1 MEPMKRRLL
10 SGILAGLT
18 LLSCG
23 PVPALAVSGGDLC
36 PNHPVHT
43 EECGY
48 VANEHP
54 CTFLCEECVVQ
65 AENEVE
71 PETEPVTEPET
82 EPVTEPVAEPETEP
96 ETEPVTEPSEEPEDP
111 ALADV
116 AALLAALPT
125 REALEQMSQ
134 EEQVAAYEQIQLAY
148 DAFDCLT
155 QEQQQQFPAAEEQFE
170 KLFTFFN
177 ERTEAAVSSNQC
189 GDNLTWTL
197 DEYSNTLRFTG
208 SGAMW
213 DYNDGHLGDAPWRE
227 YKYSRNI
234 MYIEIPEGV
243 THIGTCAFWK
253 CDKLID
259 VSLPSSLESIGNWA
273 FEECTN
279 LKTAN
284 IPENVKHIG
293 ESAFERCSSLNTQVV
308 LNQLETL
315 GASAFV
321 GCSKITKLSIDGPI
335 TEIPDWAFNSC
346 SALSEITLP
355 DSIQS
360 IGDAAFCVCSFTAFQ
375 IPADLKSIGDAAFSS
390 CQNLTEFTF
399 PQGIT
404 SIEWNCL
411 KECTSLTKVTIPRT
425 VNNVGTRAFSG
436 CTALKEVI
444 FQGSQAEWDRITF
457 GSENDALFNA
467 ELSCTID
474 QQNAGTYG
482 ERIRWEVTPDG
493 TLLLSGLGAMEENSE
508 ASFPWDDFQ
517 DSIQTVRVK
526 PGITSIAAEAF
537 SKLQSAEVYL
547 PISVTH
553 IGKNAI
559 PTTLLPHYSGKME
572 QWLAVTFD
580 REPGQLRNVG
590 ALCTDGTI
598 LDFGV
603 CGEGENAQ
611 NVQYALAEKGS
622 LRIYGQGKIAFT
634 GSAPWAGNM
643 ERITSVC
650 IEPGI
655 TGIDANSFRNAA
667 NLCTAELPSGITTI
681 GAGAFSG
688 CTALKTL
695 RFSGTEAEWRTIT
708 IGSDNAPLT
717 TATIICQ
724 DSHKCKLVR
733 VEAKEA
739 TCQNAG
745 VLEHWKCKECG
756 KLYQDGSATSE
767 ISLQDTIIPPTDH
780 QPDASNR
787 CTVCGEIGGSWGTD
801 IRWSFKGDTLRFYG
815 CGGTG
820 SLGKDDYNPPWSSY
834 LKQIKKVVIEDG
846 IQTIYRGTFS
856 RISDAQIQVP
866 TSVTRIYDNPGGSN
880 QFTYPGTMEQWRNI
894 TFNYAKDS
902 CWGIGAQCSD
912 GTIVSMGYCGPYGGT
927 NIATYYVTEDMCLHI
942 EGAGSVQ
949 WMQYHEKFPHWDSYR
964 GKITSVV
971 IGDQITTIP
980 DNAFNSHTKLNSI
993 AIPEGVRTVGGFQGT
1008 PALKEI
1014 KLPSTLVRVPSF
1026 TNSGLQAIIIPE
1038 GIKWIEEKTFYG
1050 CSDLTSVQ
1058 LPSTVETIY
1067 TRAFSYCGRLTQINF
1082 PQSLKTI
1089 DNSAFAYSGIR
1100 TANLPEG
1107 VQSIGQSAF
1116 ANCGN
1121 LANVTIPSGVTT
1133 IQYSTFEN
1141 SALKTVHIPKTVT
1154 HIYSSAFYGTRLTD
1168 VYFGGSKAEWNKIII
1183 DSGNEPLKNA
1193 TIHFE
1198 GHTCNLT
1205 YHAKVEPTCVQ
1216 AGTKEYWYCSEC
1228 KTYYSDENG
1237 ENVVSESQ
1245 LAIPASGHTEVTD
1258 AAVAATCT
1266 TDGKT
1271 AGKHCSVCNTV
1282 LVKQETI
1289 KANGHTE
1296 VIDKA
1301 VAPTCTETGLTEGK
1315 HCSVCNEILVKQETV
1330 KANGHIEV
1338 IDKAIAPTC
1347 TETGLTEGKHC
1358 SVCNTVLVKQE
1369 TIKANGHTEVVDK
1382 AVAPTCTETGL
1393 TEGKHCSVCNEVLV
1407 KQDTVKAT
1415 GHSLELHPAKAP
1427 TATES
1432 GNKAYYACKTCKAIF
1447 LDEQGKNPA
1456 TLEQVTLEAVPNRL
1470 SLKDTALADRKE
1482 IWIGGIPYPVETD
1495 SSDDPYV
1502 TLPEAKEELIFTYD
1516 YNASSGDRHSQ
1527 YPVGMQAYRLHTTA
1541 QGYQVEALPELDN
1554 LLVYAGSS
1562 IRIVGKRGIRMIT
1575 GVNQQKRAQLTGS
1588 GLAGYTL
1595 LEYGTLLALDEEL
1608 NGAPLVLGGANVRSN
1623 YAYRKGTADPVFRY
1637 TGDSIQYTNVLVGF
1651 QDEHLNKD
1659 IAMRPYMKLQD
1670 AQGKTVVVYGGT
1682 VYRSIGFVA
1691 YQNRNAFK
1699 PGTASYSYVWGII
1712 HKAYGKQFDAEFKG

>member
-1 MEPMKRRLL
+1 M
-10 SGILAGLT
+10 
-18 LLSCG
+18 
-23 PVPALAVSGGDLC
+23 
-36 PNHPVHT
+36 
-43 EECGY
+43 
-48 VANEHP
+48 
-54 CTFLCEECVVQ
+54 
-65 AENEVE
+65 
-71 PETEPVTEPET
+71 
-82 EPVTEPVAEPETEP
+82 
-96 ETEPVTEPSEEPEDP
+96 
-111 ALADV
+111 
-116 AALLAALPT
+116 
-125 REALEQMSQ
+125 
-134 EEQVAAYEQIQLAY
+134 
-148 DAFDCLT
+148 
-155 QEQQQQFPAAEEQFE
+155 
-170 KLFTFFN
+170 
-177 ERTEAAVSSNQC
+177 
-189 GDNLTWTL
+189 
-197 DEYSNTLRFTG
+197 
-208 SGAMW
+208 
-213 DYNDGHLGDAPWRE
+213 
-227 YKYSRNI
+227 
-234 MYIEIPEGV
+234 
-243 THIGTCAFWK
+243 
-253 CDKLID
+253 
-259 VSLPSSLESIGNWA
+259 
-273 FEECTN
+273 
-279 LKTAN
+279 
-284 IPENVKHIG
+284 
-293 ESAFERCSSLNTQVV
+293 
-308 LNQLETL
+308 
-315 GASAFV
+315 
-321 GCSKITKLSIDGPI
+321 
-335 TEIPDWAFNSC
+335 
-346 SALSEITLP
+346 
-355 DSIQS
+355 
-360 IGDAAFCVCSFTAFQ
+360 
-375 IPADLKSIGDAAFSS
+375 
-390 CQNLTEFTF
+390 
-399 PQGIT
+399 
-404 SIEWNCL
+404 
-411 KECTSLTKVTIPRT
+411 
-425 VNNVGTRAFSG
+425 GTRAFSG

-572 QWLAVTFD
+572 QWLAVTLD

-688 CTALKTL
+688 CTTLKTL

-745 VLEHWKCKECG
+745 VLEHWKCEECG

-927 NIATYYVTEDMCLHI
+927 NIATYYITEDMCLHI

-1296 VIDKA
+1296 VLDKAVAPTCTETGLTEGKHCSVCNTVLVKQETIKANGHTEVIDKA

-1347 TETGLTEGKHC
+1347 TATGLTEGKHC

>member
-1 MEPMKRRLL
+1 M
-10 SGILAGLT
+10 
-18 LLSCG
+18 
-23 PVPALAVSGGDLC
+23 
-36 PNHPVHT
+36 
-43 EECGY
+43 
-48 VANEHP
+48 
-54 CTFLCEECVVQ
+54 
-65 AENEVE
+65 
-71 PETEPVTEPET
+71 
-82 EPVTEPVAEPETEP
+82 
-96 ETEPVTEPSEEPEDP
+96 
-111 ALADV
+111 
-116 AALLAALPT
+116 
-125 REALEQMSQ
+125 
-134 EEQVAAYEQIQLAY
+134 
-148 DAFDCLT
+148 
-155 QEQQQQFPAAEEQFE
+155 
-170 KLFTFFN
+170 
-177 ERTEAAVSSNQC
+177 
-189 GDNLTWTL
+189 
-197 DEYSNTLRFTG
+197 
-208 SGAMW
+208 
-213 DYNDGHLGDAPWRE
+213 
-227 YKYSRNI
+227 
-234 MYIEIPEGV
+234 
-243 THIGTCAFWK
+243 
-253 CDKLID
+253 
-259 VSLPSSLESIGNWA
+259 
-273 FEECTN
+273 
-279 LKTAN
+279 
-284 IPENVKHIG
+284 
-293 ESAFERCSSLNTQVV
+293 
-308 LNQLETL
+308 
-315 GASAFV
+315 
-321 GCSKITKLSIDGPI
+321 
-335 TEIPDWAFNSC
+335 
-346 SALSEITLP
+346 
-355 DSIQS
+355 
-360 IGDAAFCVCSFTAFQ
+360 
-375 IPADLKSIGDAAFSS
+375 
-390 CQNLTEFTF
+390 
-399 PQGIT
+399 
-404 SIEWNCL
+404 
-411 KECTSLTKVTIPRT
+411 
-425 VNNVGTRAFSG
+425 
-436 CTALKEVI
+436 
-444 FQGSQAEWDRITF
+444 
-457 GSENDALFNA
+457 
-467 ELSCTID
+467 
-474 QQNAGTYG
+474 
-482 ERIRWEVTPDG
+482 
-493 TLLLSGLGAMEENSE
+493 
-508 ASFPWDDFQ
+508 
-517 DSIQTVRVK
+517 
-526 PGITSIAAEAF
+526 
-537 SKLQSAEVYL
+537 
-547 PISVTH
+547 
-553 IGKNAI
+553 
-559 PTTLLPHYSGKME
+559 
-572 QWLAVTFD
+572 
-580 REPGQLRNVG
+580 
-590 ALCTDGTI
+590 
-598 LDFGV
+598 
-603 CGEGENAQ
+603 
-611 NVQYALAEKGS
+611 
-622 LRIYGQGKIAFT
+622 
-634 GSAPWAGNM
+634 
-643 ERITSVC
+643 
-650 IEPGI
+650 
-655 TGIDANSFRNAA
+655 
-667 NLCTAELPSGITTI
+667 
-681 GAGAFSG
+681 
-688 CTALKTL
+688 
-695 RFSGTEAEWRTIT
+695 
-708 IGSDNAPLT
+708 
-717 TATIICQ
+717 
-724 DSHKCKLVR
+724 
-733 VEAKEA
+733 
-739 TCQNAG
+739 
-745 VLEHWKCKECG
+745 
-756 KLYQDGSATSE
+756 
-767 ISLQDTIIPPTDH
+767 
-780 QPDASNR
+780 
-787 CTVCGEIGGSWGTD
+787 
-801 IRWSFKGDTLRFYG
+801 
-815 CGGTG
+815 
-820 SLGKDDYNPPWSSY
+820 
-834 LKQIKKVVIEDG
+834 
-846 IQTIYRGTFS
+846 
-856 RISDAQIQVP
+856 
-866 TSVTRIYDNPGGSN
+866 
-880 QFTYPGTMEQWRNI
+880 
-894 TFNYAKDS
+894 
-902 CWGIGAQCSD
+902 
-912 GTIVSMGYCGPYGGT
+912 
-927 NIATYYVTEDMCLHI
+927 
-942 EGAGSVQ
+942 
-949 WMQYHEKFPHWDSYR
+949 
-964 GKITSVV
+964 

-1296 VIDKA
+1296 V
-1301 VAPTCTETGLTEGK
+1301 L
-1315 HCSVCNEILVKQETV
+1315 
-1330 KANGHIEV
+1330 
-1338 IDKAIAPTC
+1338 
-1347 TETGLTEGKHC
+1347 
-1358 SVCNTVLVKQE
+1358 
-1369 TIKANGHTEVVDK
+1369 DK

>member
-1 MEPMKRRLL
+1 M
-10 SGILAGLT
+10 
-18 LLSCG
+18 
-23 PVPALAVSGGDLC
+23 
-36 PNHPVHT
+36 
-43 EECGY
+43 
-48 VANEHP
+48 
-54 CTFLCEECVVQ
+54 
-65 AENEVE
+65 
-71 PETEPVTEPET
+71 
-82 EPVTEPVAEPETEP
+82 
-96 ETEPVTEPSEEPEDP
+96 
-111 ALADV
+111 
-116 AALLAALPT
+116 
-125 REALEQMSQ
+125 
-134 EEQVAAYEQIQLAY
+134 
-148 DAFDCLT
+148 
-155 QEQQQQFPAAEEQFE
+155 
-170 KLFTFFN
+170 
-177 ERTEAAVSSNQC
+177 
-189 GDNLTWTL
+189 
-197 DEYSNTLRFTG
+197 
-208 SGAMW
+208 
-213 DYNDGHLGDAPWRE
+213 
-227 YKYSRNI
+227 
-234 MYIEIPEGV
+234 
-243 THIGTCAFWK
+243 
-253 CDKLID
+253 
-259 VSLPSSLESIGNWA
+259 
-273 FEECTN
+273 
-279 LKTAN
+279 
-284 IPENVKHIG
+284 
-293 ESAFERCSSLNTQVV
+293 
-308 LNQLETL
+308 
-315 GASAFV
+315 
-321 GCSKITKLSIDGPI
+321 
-335 TEIPDWAFNSC
+335 
-346 SALSEITLP
+346 
-355 DSIQS
+355 
-360 IGDAAFCVCSFTAFQ
+360 
-375 IPADLKSIGDAAFSS
+375 
-390 CQNLTEFTF
+390 
-399 PQGIT
+399 
-404 SIEWNCL
+404 
-411 KECTSLTKVTIPRT
+411 
-425 VNNVGTRAFSG
+425 
-436 CTALKEVI
+436 
-444 FQGSQAEWDRITF
+444 
-457 GSENDALFNA
+457 
-467 ELSCTID
+467 
-474 QQNAGTYG
+474 
-482 ERIRWEVTPDG
+482 
-493 TLLLSGLGAMEENSE
+493 
-508 ASFPWDDFQ
+508 
-517 DSIQTVRVK
+517 
-526 PGITSIAAEAF
+526 
-537 SKLQSAEVYL
+537 YL

-688 CTALKTL
+688 CTTLKTL

-745 VLEHWKCKECG
+745 VLEHWKCEECG

-927 NIATYYVTEDMCLHI
+927 NIATYYITEDMCLHI

-1271 AGKHCSVCNTV
+1271 AGKHCSVCNEV
-1282 LVKQETI
+1282 LVKQEPV

-1296 VIDKA
+1296 VLDKA

-1315 HCSVCNEILVKQETV
+1315 HCSVCNTVLVKQETV
-1330 KANGHIEV
+1330 KANGHTEV
-1338 IDKAIAPTC
+1338 IDKAVAPTC

>member
-1 MEPMKRRLL
+1 M
-10 SGILAGLT
+10 
-18 LLSCG
+18 
-23 PVPALAVSGGDLC
+23 
-36 PNHPVHT
+36 
-43 EECGY
+43 
-48 VANEHP
+48 
-54 CTFLCEECVVQ
+54 
-65 AENEVE
+65 
-71 PETEPVTEPET
+71 
-82 EPVTEPVAEPETEP
+82 
-96 ETEPVTEPSEEPEDP
+96 
-111 ALADV
+111 
-116 AALLAALPT
+116 
-125 REALEQMSQ
+125 
-134 EEQVAAYEQIQLAY
+134 
-148 DAFDCLT
+148 
-155 QEQQQQFPAAEEQFE
+155 
-170 KLFTFFN
+170 
-177 ERTEAAVSSNQC
+177 
-189 GDNLTWTL
+189 
-197 DEYSNTLRFTG
+197 
-208 SGAMW
+208 
-213 DYNDGHLGDAPWRE
+213 
-227 YKYSRNI
+227 
-234 MYIEIPEGV
+234 
-243 THIGTCAFWK
+243 
-253 CDKLID
+253 
-259 VSLPSSLESIGNWA
+259 
-273 FEECTN
+273 
-279 LKTAN
+279 
-284 IPENVKHIG
+284 
-293 ESAFERCSSLNTQVV
+293 
-308 LNQLETL
+308 
-315 GASAFV
+315 
-321 GCSKITKLSIDGPI
+321 
-335 TEIPDWAFNSC
+335 
-346 SALSEITLP
+346 
-355 DSIQS
+355 
-360 IGDAAFCVCSFTAFQ
+360 
-375 IPADLKSIGDAAFSS
+375 
-390 CQNLTEFTF
+390 
-399 PQGIT
+399 
-404 SIEWNCL
+404 
-411 KECTSLTKVTIPRT
+411 
-425 VNNVGTRAFSG
+425 GTRAFSG

-688 CTALKTL
+688 CTTLKTL

-745 VLEHWKCKECG
+745 VLEHWKCEECG

-927 NIATYYVTEDMCLHI
+927 NIATYYITEDMCLHI

-1296 VIDKA
+1296 VLDKAVAPTCTETGLTEGKHCSVCNTVLVKQETIKANGHTEVIDKA

-1315 HCSVCNEILVKQETV
+1315 HCSVCNTVLVKQETV
-1330 KANGHIEV
+1330 KANGHTEV
-1338 IDKAIAPTC
+1338 IDKAVAPTC

>member
-1 MEPMKRRLL
+1 M
-10 SGILAGLT
+10 
-18 LLSCG
+18 
-23 PVPALAVSGGDLC
+23 
-36 PNHPVHT
+36 
-43 EECGY
+43 
-48 VANEHP
+48 
-54 CTFLCEECVVQ
+54 
-65 AENEVE
+65 
-71 PETEPVTEPET
+71 
-82 EPVTEPVAEPETEP
+82 
-96 ETEPVTEPSEEPEDP
+96 
-111 ALADV
+111 
-116 AALLAALPT
+116 
-125 REALEQMSQ
+125 
-134 EEQVAAYEQIQLAY
+134 
-148 DAFDCLT
+148 
-155 QEQQQQFPAAEEQFE
+155 
-170 KLFTFFN
+170 
-177 ERTEAAVSSNQC
+177 
-189 GDNLTWTL
+189 
-197 DEYSNTLRFTG
+197 
-208 SGAMW
+208 
-213 DYNDGHLGDAPWRE
+213 
-227 YKYSRNI
+227 
-234 MYIEIPEGV
+234 
-243 THIGTCAFWK
+243 
-253 CDKLID
+253 
-259 VSLPSSLESIGNWA
+259 
-273 FEECTN
+273 
-279 LKTAN
+279 
-284 IPENVKHIG
+284 
-293 ESAFERCSSLNTQVV
+293 
-308 LNQLETL
+308 
-315 GASAFV
+315 
-321 GCSKITKLSIDGPI
+321 
-335 TEIPDWAFNSC
+335 
-346 SALSEITLP
+346 
-355 DSIQS
+355 
-360 IGDAAFCVCSFTAFQ
+360 
-375 IPADLKSIGDAAFSS
+375 
-390 CQNLTEFTF
+390 
-399 PQGIT
+399 
-404 SIEWNCL
+404 
-411 KECTSLTKVTIPRT
+411 
-425 VNNVGTRAFSG
+425 GTRAFSG

-611 NVQYALAEKGS
+611 NVQYALVEKGS

-688 CTALKTL
+688 CTTLKTL

-745 VLEHWKCKECG
+745 VLEHWKCEECG

-927 NIATYYVTEDMCLHI
+927 NIATYYITEDMCLHI

-1271 AGKHCSVCNTV
+1271 AGKHCSVCNTVLVKQETIKANGHTEVLDKAVAPTCTETGLTEGKHCSVCNTV

>member
-1 MEPMKRRLL
+1 M
-10 SGILAGLT
+10 
-18 LLSCG
+18 
-23 PVPALAVSGGDLC
+23 
-36 PNHPVHT
+36 
-43 EECGY
+43 
-48 VANEHP
+48 
-54 CTFLCEECVVQ
+54 
-65 AENEVE
+65 
-71 PETEPVTEPET
+71 
-82 EPVTEPVAEPETEP
+82 
-96 ETEPVTEPSEEPEDP
+96 
-111 ALADV
+111 
-116 AALLAALPT
+116 
-125 REALEQMSQ
+125 
-134 EEQVAAYEQIQLAY
+134 
-148 DAFDCLT
+148 
-155 QEQQQQFPAAEEQFE
+155 
-170 KLFTFFN
+170 
-177 ERTEAAVSSNQC
+177 
-189 GDNLTWTL
+189 
-197 DEYSNTLRFTG
+197 
-208 SGAMW
+208 
-213 DYNDGHLGDAPWRE
+213 
-227 YKYSRNI
+227 
-234 MYIEIPEGV
+234 
-243 THIGTCAFWK
+243 
-253 CDKLID
+253 
-259 VSLPSSLESIGNWA
+259 
-273 FEECTN
+273 
-279 LKTAN
+279 
-284 IPENVKHIG
+284 
-293 ESAFERCSSLNTQVV
+293 
-308 LNQLETL
+308 
-315 GASAFV
+315 
-321 GCSKITKLSIDGPI
+321 
-335 TEIPDWAFNSC
+335 
-346 SALSEITLP
+346 
-355 DSIQS
+355 
-360 IGDAAFCVCSFTAFQ
+360 
-375 IPADLKSIGDAAFSS
+375 
-390 CQNLTEFTF
+390 
-399 PQGIT
+399 
-404 SIEWNCL
+404 
-411 KECTSLTKVTIPRT
+411 
-425 VNNVGTRAFSG
+425 GTRAFSG

-611 NVQYALAEKGS
+611 NVQYALVEKGS

-688 CTALKTL
+688 CTTLKTL

-745 VLEHWKCKECG
+745 VLEHWKCEECG

-927 NIATYYVTEDMCLHI
+927 NIATYYITEDMCLHI

-1301 VAPTCTETGLTEGK
+1301 
-1315 HCSVCNEILVKQETV
+1315 I
-1330 KANGHIEV
+1330 
-1338 IDKAIAPTC
+1338 
-1347 TETGLTEGKHC
+1347 
-1358 SVCNTVLVKQE
+1358 
-1369 TIKANGHTEVVDK
+1369 
-1382 AVAPTCTETGL
+1382 APTCTETGL

-1415 GHSLELHPAKAP
+1415 GHSLEHHPAKAP

-1495 SSDDPYV
+1495 SNGDPYV
-1502 TLPEAKEELIFTYD
+1502 TLPEAKEELIFTYT
-1516 YNASSGDRHSQ
+1516 YNTSSGDRHSQ
-1527 YPVGMQAYRLHTTA
+1527 YPVGMQAYRLHTTT
-1541 QGYQVEALPELDN
+1541 QGYKVEALPELDN

-1575 GVNQQKRAQLTGS
+1575 GVNQQKRAQLTGN

>member
-1 MEPMKRRLL
+1 M
-10 SGILAGLT
+10 
-18 LLSCG
+18 
-23 PVPALAVSGGDLC
+23 
-36 PNHPVHT
+36 
-43 EECGY
+43 
-48 VANEHP
+48 
-54 CTFLCEECVVQ
+54 
-65 AENEVE
+65 
-71 PETEPVTEPET
+71 
-82 EPVTEPVAEPETEP
+82 
-96 ETEPVTEPSEEPEDP
+96 
-111 ALADV
+111 
-116 AALLAALPT
+116 
-125 REALEQMSQ
+125 
-134 EEQVAAYEQIQLAY
+134 
-148 DAFDCLT
+148 
-155 QEQQQQFPAAEEQFE
+155 
-170 KLFTFFN
+170 
-177 ERTEAAVSSNQC
+177 
-189 GDNLTWTL
+189 
-197 DEYSNTLRFTG
+197 
-208 SGAMW
+208 
-213 DYNDGHLGDAPWRE
+213 
-227 YKYSRNI
+227 
-234 MYIEIPEGV
+234 
-243 THIGTCAFWK
+243 
-253 CDKLID
+253 
-259 VSLPSSLESIGNWA
+259 
-273 FEECTN
+273 
-279 LKTAN
+279 
-284 IPENVKHIG
+284 
-293 ESAFERCSSLNTQVV
+293 
-308 LNQLETL
+308 
-315 GASAFV
+315 
-321 GCSKITKLSIDGPI
+321 
-335 TEIPDWAFNSC
+335 
-346 SALSEITLP
+346 
-355 DSIQS
+355 
-360 IGDAAFCVCSFTAFQ
+360 
-375 IPADLKSIGDAAFSS
+375 
-390 CQNLTEFTF
+390 
-399 PQGIT
+399 
-404 SIEWNCL
+404 
-411 KECTSLTKVTIPRT
+411 
-425 VNNVGTRAFSG
+425 GTRAFSG

-611 NVQYALAEKGS
+611 NVQYALVEKGS

-688 CTALKTL
+688 CTTLKTL

-745 VLEHWKCKECG
+745 VLEHWKCEECG

-927 NIATYYVTEDMCLHI
+927 NIATYYITEDMCLHI

-1296 VIDKA
+1296 VLDKA
-1301 VAPTCTETGLTEGK
+1301 V
-1315 HCSVCNEILVKQETV
+1315 
-1330 KANGHIEV
+1330 
-1338 IDKAIAPTC
+1338 APTC

>member
-1 MEPMKRRLL
+1 M
-10 SGILAGLT
+10 
-18 LLSCG
+18 
-23 PVPALAVSGGDLC
+23 
-36 PNHPVHT
+36 
-43 EECGY
+43 
-48 VANEHP
+48 
-54 CTFLCEECVVQ
+54 
-65 AENEVE
+65 
-71 PETEPVTEPET
+71 
-82 EPVTEPVAEPETEP
+82 
-96 ETEPVTEPSEEPEDP
+96 
-111 ALADV
+111 
-116 AALLAALPT
+116 
-125 REALEQMSQ
+125 
-134 EEQVAAYEQIQLAY
+134 
-148 DAFDCLT
+148 
-155 QEQQQQFPAAEEQFE
+155 
-170 KLFTFFN
+170 
-177 ERTEAAVSSNQC
+177 
-189 GDNLTWTL
+189 
-197 DEYSNTLRFTG
+197 
-208 SGAMW
+208 
-213 DYNDGHLGDAPWRE
+213 
-227 YKYSRNI
+227 
-234 MYIEIPEGV
+234 
-243 THIGTCAFWK
+243 
-253 CDKLID
+253 
-259 VSLPSSLESIGNWA
+259 
-273 FEECTN
+273 
-279 LKTAN
+279 
-284 IPENVKHIG
+284 
-293 ESAFERCSSLNTQVV
+293 
-308 LNQLETL
+308 
-315 GASAFV
+315 
-321 GCSKITKLSIDGPI
+321 
-335 TEIPDWAFNSC
+335 
-346 SALSEITLP
+346 
-355 DSIQS
+355 
-360 IGDAAFCVCSFTAFQ
+360 
-375 IPADLKSIGDAAFSS
+375 
-390 CQNLTEFTF
+390 
-399 PQGIT
+399 
-404 SIEWNCL
+404 
-411 KECTSLTKVTIPRT
+411 
-425 VNNVGTRAFSG
+425 GTRAFSG

-688 CTALKTL
+688 CTTLKTL

-745 VLEHWKCKECG
+745 VLEHWKCEECG

-927 NIATYYVTEDMCLHI
+927 NIATYYITEDMCLHI

-1296 VIDKA
+1296 VVDKAVAPTCTETGLTEGKHCSVCNEVLVEQETVKANGHTEVIDKA

-1315 HCSVCNEILVKQETV
+1315 HCSVCNEVLVKQEPV
-1330 KANGHIEV
+1330 KANGHTEV
-1338 IDKAIAPTC
+1338 LDKAVAPTC

-1369 TIKANGHTEVVDK
+1369 TIKANGHTEVIDK

-1516 YNASSGDRHSQ
+1516 YNASSGDRHSK

>member
-1 MEPMKRRLL
+1 M
-10 SGILAGLT
+10 
-18 LLSCG
+18 
-23 PVPALAVSGGDLC
+23 
-36 PNHPVHT
+36 
-43 EECGY
+43 
-48 VANEHP
+48 
-54 CTFLCEECVVQ
+54 
-65 AENEVE
+65 
-71 PETEPVTEPET
+71 
-82 EPVTEPVAEPETEP
+82 
-96 ETEPVTEPSEEPEDP
+96 
-111 ALADV
+111 
-116 AALLAALPT
+116 
-125 REALEQMSQ
+125 
-134 EEQVAAYEQIQLAY
+134 
-148 DAFDCLT
+148 
-155 QEQQQQFPAAEEQFE
+155 
-170 KLFTFFN
+170 
-177 ERTEAAVSSNQC
+177 
-189 GDNLTWTL
+189 
-197 DEYSNTLRFTG
+197 
-208 SGAMW
+208 
-213 DYNDGHLGDAPWRE
+213 
-227 YKYSRNI
+227 
-234 MYIEIPEGV
+234 
-243 THIGTCAFWK
+243 
-253 CDKLID
+253 
-259 VSLPSSLESIGNWA
+259 
-273 FEECTN
+273 
-279 LKTAN
+279 
-284 IPENVKHIG
+284 
-293 ESAFERCSSLNTQVV
+293 
-308 LNQLETL
+308 
-315 GASAFV
+315 
-321 GCSKITKLSIDGPI
+321 
-335 TEIPDWAFNSC
+335 
-346 SALSEITLP
+346 
-355 DSIQS
+355 
-360 IGDAAFCVCSFTAFQ
+360 
-375 IPADLKSIGDAAFSS
+375 
-390 CQNLTEFTF
+390 
-399 PQGIT
+399 
-404 SIEWNCL
+404 
-411 KECTSLTKVTIPRT
+411 
-425 VNNVGTRAFSG
+425 GTRAFSG

-688 CTALKTL
+688 CTTLKTL

-745 VLEHWKCKECG
+745 VLEHWKCEECG

-927 NIATYYVTEDMCLHI
+927 NIATYYITEDMCLHI

-1271 AGKHCSVCNTV
+1271 A
-1282 LVKQETI
+1282 
-1289 KANGHTE
+1289 
-1296 VIDKA
+1296 
-1301 VAPTCTETGLTEGK
+1301 
-1315 HCSVCNEILVKQETV
+1315 
-1330 KANGHIEV
+1330 
-1338 IDKAIAPTC
+1338 
-1347 TETGLTEGKHC
+1347 GKHC

>member
-1 MEPMKRRLL
+1 M
-10 SGILAGLT
+10 
-18 LLSCG
+18 
-23 PVPALAVSGGDLC
+23 
-36 PNHPVHT
+36 
-43 EECGY
+43 
-48 VANEHP
+48 
-54 CTFLCEECVVQ
+54 
-65 AENEVE
+65 
-71 PETEPVTEPET
+71 
-82 EPVTEPVAEPETEP
+82 
-96 ETEPVTEPSEEPEDP
+96 
-111 ALADV
+111 
-116 AALLAALPT
+116 
-125 REALEQMSQ
+125 
-134 EEQVAAYEQIQLAY
+134 
-148 DAFDCLT
+148 
-155 QEQQQQFPAAEEQFE
+155 
-170 KLFTFFN
+170 
-177 ERTEAAVSSNQC
+177 
-189 GDNLTWTL
+189 
-197 DEYSNTLRFTG
+197 
-208 SGAMW
+208 
-213 DYNDGHLGDAPWRE
+213 
-227 YKYSRNI
+227 
-234 MYIEIPEGV
+234 
-243 THIGTCAFWK
+243 
-253 CDKLID
+253 
-259 VSLPSSLESIGNWA
+259 
-273 FEECTN
+273 
-279 LKTAN
+279 
-284 IPENVKHIG
+284 
-293 ESAFERCSSLNTQVV
+293 
-308 LNQLETL
+308 
-315 GASAFV
+315 
-321 GCSKITKLSIDGPI
+321 
-335 TEIPDWAFNSC
+335 
-346 SALSEITLP
+346 
-355 DSIQS
+355 
-360 IGDAAFCVCSFTAFQ
+360 
-375 IPADLKSIGDAAFSS
+375 
-390 CQNLTEFTF
+390 
-399 PQGIT
+399 
-404 SIEWNCL
+404 
-411 KECTSLTKVTIPRT
+411 
-425 VNNVGTRAFSG
+425 GTRAFSG

-688 CTALKTL
+688 CTTLKTL

-745 VLEHWKCKECG
+745 VLEHWKCEECG

-927 NIATYYVTEDMCLHI
+927 NIATYYITEDMCLHI

-1271 AGKHCSVCNTV
+1271 AGKHCSVCNTVLVKQETIKANGHTEVLDKAVAPTCTETGLTEGKHCSVCNTV

>member
-1 MEPMKRRLL
+1 M
-10 SGILAGLT
+10 
-18 LLSCG
+18 
-23 PVPALAVSGGDLC
+23 
-36 PNHPVHT
+36 
-43 EECGY
+43 
-48 VANEHP
+48 
-54 CTFLCEECVVQ
+54 
-65 AENEVE
+65 
-71 PETEPVTEPET
+71 
-82 EPVTEPVAEPETEP
+82 
-96 ETEPVTEPSEEPEDP
+96 
-111 ALADV
+111 
-116 AALLAALPT
+116 
-125 REALEQMSQ
+125 
-134 EEQVAAYEQIQLAY
+134 
-148 DAFDCLT
+148 
-155 QEQQQQFPAAEEQFE
+155 
-170 KLFTFFN
+170 
-177 ERTEAAVSSNQC
+177 
-189 GDNLTWTL
+189 
-197 DEYSNTLRFTG
+197 
-208 SGAMW
+208 
-213 DYNDGHLGDAPWRE
+213 
-227 YKYSRNI
+227 
-234 MYIEIPEGV
+234 
-243 THIGTCAFWK
+243 
-253 CDKLID
+253 
-259 VSLPSSLESIGNWA
+259 
-273 FEECTN
+273 
-279 LKTAN
+279 
-284 IPENVKHIG
+284 
-293 ESAFERCSSLNTQVV
+293 
-308 LNQLETL
+308 
-315 GASAFV
+315 
-321 GCSKITKLSIDGPI
+321 
-335 TEIPDWAFNSC
+335 
-346 SALSEITLP
+346 
-355 DSIQS
+355 
-360 IGDAAFCVCSFTAFQ
+360 CSFTAFQ

-688 CTALKTL
+688 CTTLKTL

-745 VLEHWKCKECG
+745 VLEHWKCEECG

-927 NIATYYVTEDMCLHI
+927 NIATYYITEDMCLHI

-1271 AGKHCSVCNTV
+1271 A
-1282 LVKQETI
+1282 
-1289 KANGHTE
+1289 
-1296 VIDKA
+1296 
-1301 VAPTCTETGLTEGK
+1301 
-1315 HCSVCNEILVKQETV
+1315 
-1330 KANGHIEV
+1330 
-1338 IDKAIAPTC
+1338 
-1347 TETGLTEGKHC
+1347 GKHC

>member
-1 MEPMKRRLL
+1 M
-10 SGILAGLT
+10 
-18 LLSCG
+18 
-23 PVPALAVSGGDLC
+23 
-36 PNHPVHT
+36 
-43 EECGY
+43 
-48 VANEHP
+48 
-54 CTFLCEECVVQ
+54 
-65 AENEVE
+65 
-71 PETEPVTEPET
+71 
-82 EPVTEPVAEPETEP
+82 
-96 ETEPVTEPSEEPEDP
+96 
-111 ALADV
+111 
-116 AALLAALPT
+116 
-125 REALEQMSQ
+125 
-134 EEQVAAYEQIQLAY
+134 
-148 DAFDCLT
+148 
-155 QEQQQQFPAAEEQFE
+155 
-170 KLFTFFN
+170 
-177 ERTEAAVSSNQC
+177 
-189 GDNLTWTL
+189 
-197 DEYSNTLRFTG
+197 
-208 SGAMW
+208 
-213 DYNDGHLGDAPWRE
+213 
-227 YKYSRNI
+227 
-234 MYIEIPEGV
+234 
-243 THIGTCAFWK
+243 
-253 CDKLID
+253 
-259 VSLPSSLESIGNWA
+259 
-273 FEECTN
+273 
-279 LKTAN
+279 
-284 IPENVKHIG
+284 
-293 ESAFERCSSLNTQVV
+293 
-308 LNQLETL
+308 
-315 GASAFV
+315 
-321 GCSKITKLSIDGPI
+321 
-335 TEIPDWAFNSC
+335 
-346 SALSEITLP
+346 
-355 DSIQS
+355 
-360 IGDAAFCVCSFTAFQ
+360 
-375 IPADLKSIGDAAFSS
+375 
-390 CQNLTEFTF
+390 
-399 PQGIT
+399 
-404 SIEWNCL
+404 
-411 KECTSLTKVTIPRT
+411 
-425 VNNVGTRAFSG
+425 GTRAFSG

-688 CTALKTL
+688 CTTLKTL

-745 VLEHWKCKECG
+745 VLEHWKCEECG

-927 NIATYYVTEDMCLHI
+927 NIATYYITEDMCLHI

-1271 AGKHCSVCNTV
+1271 AGKHCSVCNPV

-1296 VIDKA
+1296 VLDKA

-1358 SVCNTVLVKQE
+1358 SVCNEVLVKQE
-1369 TIKANGHTEVVDK
+1369 PVKANGHTEVVDK

>member
-1 MEPMKRRLL
+1 M
-10 SGILAGLT
+10 
-18 LLSCG
+18 
-23 PVPALAVSGGDLC
+23 
-36 PNHPVHT
+36 
-43 EECGY
+43 
-48 VANEHP
+48 
-54 CTFLCEECVVQ
+54 
-65 AENEVE
+65 
-71 PETEPVTEPET
+71 
-82 EPVTEPVAEPETEP
+82 
-96 ETEPVTEPSEEPEDP
+96 
-111 ALADV
+111 
-116 AALLAALPT
+116 
-125 REALEQMSQ
+125 
-134 EEQVAAYEQIQLAY
+134 
-148 DAFDCLT
+148 
-155 QEQQQQFPAAEEQFE
+155 
-170 KLFTFFN
+170 
-177 ERTEAAVSSNQC
+177 
-189 GDNLTWTL
+189 
-197 DEYSNTLRFTG
+197 
-208 SGAMW
+208 
-213 DYNDGHLGDAPWRE
+213 
-227 YKYSRNI
+227 
-234 MYIEIPEGV
+234 
-243 THIGTCAFWK
+243 
-253 CDKLID
+253 
-259 VSLPSSLESIGNWA
+259 
-273 FEECTN
+273 
-279 LKTAN
+279 
-284 IPENVKHIG
+284 
-293 ESAFERCSSLNTQVV
+293 
-308 LNQLETL
+308 
-315 GASAFV
+315 
-321 GCSKITKLSIDGPI
+321 
-335 TEIPDWAFNSC
+335 
-346 SALSEITLP
+346 
-355 DSIQS
+355 
-360 IGDAAFCVCSFTAFQ
+360 
-375 IPADLKSIGDAAFSS
+375 
-390 CQNLTEFTF
+390 
-399 PQGIT
+399 
-404 SIEWNCL
+404 
-411 KECTSLTKVTIPRT
+411 
-425 VNNVGTRAFSG
+425 GTRAFSG

-688 CTALKTL
+688 CTTLKTL

-745 VLEHWKCKECG
+745 VLEHWKCEECG

-927 NIATYYVTEDMCLHI
+927 NIATYYITEDMCLHI

-1183 DSGNEPLKNA
+1183 DSGNEPLINA

-1271 AGKHCSVCNTV
+1271 A
-1282 LVKQETI
+1282 
-1289 KANGHTE
+1289 
-1296 VIDKA
+1296 
-1301 VAPTCTETGLTEGK
+1301 
-1315 HCSVCNEILVKQETV
+1315 
-1330 KANGHIEV
+1330 
-1338 IDKAIAPTC
+1338 
-1347 TETGLTEGKHC
+1347 
-1358 SVCNTVLVKQE
+1358 
-1369 TIKANGHTEVVDK
+1369 
-1382 AVAPTCTETGL
+1382 
-1393 TEGKHCSVCNEVLV
+1393 GKHCSVCNEVLV

>member
-1 MEPMKRRLL
+1 M
-10 SGILAGLT
+10 
-18 LLSCG
+18 
-23 PVPALAVSGGDLC
+23 
-36 PNHPVHT
+36 
-43 EECGY
+43 
-48 VANEHP
+48 
-54 CTFLCEECVVQ
+54 
-65 AENEVE
+65 
-71 PETEPVTEPET
+71 
-82 EPVTEPVAEPETEP
+82 
-96 ETEPVTEPSEEPEDP
+96 
-111 ALADV
+111 
-116 AALLAALPT
+116 
-125 REALEQMSQ
+125 
-134 EEQVAAYEQIQLAY
+134 
-148 DAFDCLT
+148 
-155 QEQQQQFPAAEEQFE
+155 
-170 KLFTFFN
+170 
-177 ERTEAAVSSNQC
+177 
-189 GDNLTWTL
+189 
-197 DEYSNTLRFTG
+197 
-208 SGAMW
+208 
-213 DYNDGHLGDAPWRE
+213 
-227 YKYSRNI
+227 
-234 MYIEIPEGV
+234 
-243 THIGTCAFWK
+243 
-253 CDKLID
+253 
-259 VSLPSSLESIGNWA
+259 
-273 FEECTN
+273 
-279 LKTAN
+279 
-284 IPENVKHIG
+284 
-293 ESAFERCSSLNTQVV
+293 
-308 LNQLETL
+308 
-315 GASAFV
+315 
-321 GCSKITKLSIDGPI
+321 
-335 TEIPDWAFNSC
+335 
-346 SALSEITLP
+346 
-355 DSIQS
+355 
-360 IGDAAFCVCSFTAFQ
+360 
-375 IPADLKSIGDAAFSS
+375 
-390 CQNLTEFTF
+390 
-399 PQGIT
+399 
-404 SIEWNCL
+404 
-411 KECTSLTKVTIPRT
+411 
-425 VNNVGTRAFSG
+425 GTRAFSG

-688 CTALKTL
+688 CTTLKTL

-745 VLEHWKCKECG
+745 VLEHWKCEECG

-927 NIATYYVTEDMCLHI
+927 NIATYYITEDMCLHI

-1296 VIDKA
+1296 VLDKA
-1301 VAPTCTETGLTEGK
+1301 V
-1315 HCSVCNEILVKQETV
+1315 
-1330 KANGHIEV
+1330 
-1338 IDKAIAPTC
+1338 APTC

-1369 TIKANGHTEVVDK
+1369 TIKANGHTEVIDKAVAPTCTETGLTEGKHCSVCNEVLVKQEPVKANGHTEVLDK

>member
-1 MEPMKRRLL
+1 M
-10 SGILAGLT
+10 
-18 LLSCG
+18 
-23 PVPALAVSGGDLC
+23 
-36 PNHPVHT
+36 
-43 EECGY
+43 
-48 VANEHP
+48 
-54 CTFLCEECVVQ
+54 
-65 AENEVE
+65 
-71 PETEPVTEPET
+71 
-82 EPVTEPVAEPETEP
+82 
-96 ETEPVTEPSEEPEDP
+96 
-111 ALADV
+111 
-116 AALLAALPT
+116 
-125 REALEQMSQ
+125 
-134 EEQVAAYEQIQLAY
+134 
-148 DAFDCLT
+148 
-155 QEQQQQFPAAEEQFE
+155 
-170 KLFTFFN
+170 
-177 ERTEAAVSSNQC
+177 
-189 GDNLTWTL
+189 
-197 DEYSNTLRFTG
+197 
-208 SGAMW
+208 
-213 DYNDGHLGDAPWRE
+213 
-227 YKYSRNI
+227 
-234 MYIEIPEGV
+234 
-243 THIGTCAFWK
+243 
-253 CDKLID
+253 
-259 VSLPSSLESIGNWA
+259 
-273 FEECTN
+273 
-279 LKTAN
+279 
-284 IPENVKHIG
+284 
-293 ESAFERCSSLNTQVV
+293 
-308 LNQLETL
+308 
-315 GASAFV
+315 
-321 GCSKITKLSIDGPI
+321 
-335 TEIPDWAFNSC
+335 
-346 SALSEITLP
+346 
-355 DSIQS
+355 
-360 IGDAAFCVCSFTAFQ
+360 
-375 IPADLKSIGDAAFSS
+375 
-390 CQNLTEFTF
+390 
-399 PQGIT
+399 
-404 SIEWNCL
+404 
-411 KECTSLTKVTIPRT
+411 
-425 VNNVGTRAFSG
+425 GTRAFSG

-688 CTALKTL
+688 CTTLKTL

-745 VLEHWKCKECG
+745 VLEHWKCEECG

-927 NIATYYVTEDMCLHI
+927 NIATYYITEDMCLHI

-1282 LVKQETI
+1282 LVKQETV

-1296 VIDKA
+1296 VI
-1301 VAPTCTETGLTEGK
+1301 
-1315 HCSVCNEILVKQETV
+1315 
-1330 KANGHIEV
+1330 
-1338 IDKAIAPTC
+1338 
-1347 TETGLTEGKHC
+1347 
-1358 SVCNTVLVKQE
+1358 
-1369 TIKANGHTEVVDK
+1369 DK

>member
-1 MEPMKRRLL
+1 M
-10 SGILAGLT
+10 
-18 LLSCG
+18 
-23 PVPALAVSGGDLC
+23 
-36 PNHPVHT
+36 
-43 EECGY
+43 
-48 VANEHP
+48 
-54 CTFLCEECVVQ
+54 
-65 AENEVE
+65 
-71 PETEPVTEPET
+71 
-82 EPVTEPVAEPETEP
+82 
-96 ETEPVTEPSEEPEDP
+96 
-111 ALADV
+111 
-116 AALLAALPT
+116 
-125 REALEQMSQ
+125 
-134 EEQVAAYEQIQLAY
+134 
-148 DAFDCLT
+148 
-155 QEQQQQFPAAEEQFE
+155 
-170 KLFTFFN
+170 
-177 ERTEAAVSSNQC
+177 
-189 GDNLTWTL
+189 
-197 DEYSNTLRFTG
+197 
-208 SGAMW
+208 
-213 DYNDGHLGDAPWRE
+213 
-227 YKYSRNI
+227 
-234 MYIEIPEGV
+234 
-243 THIGTCAFWK
+243 
-253 CDKLID
+253 
-259 VSLPSSLESIGNWA
+259 
-273 FEECTN
+273 
-279 LKTAN
+279 
-284 IPENVKHIG
+284 
-293 ESAFERCSSLNTQVV
+293 
-308 LNQLETL
+308 
-315 GASAFV
+315 
-321 GCSKITKLSIDGPI
+321 
-335 TEIPDWAFNSC
+335 
-346 SALSEITLP
+346 
-355 DSIQS
+355 
-360 IGDAAFCVCSFTAFQ
+360 
-375 IPADLKSIGDAAFSS
+375 
-390 CQNLTEFTF
+390 
-399 PQGIT
+399 
-404 SIEWNCL
+404 
-411 KECTSLTKVTIPRT
+411 
-425 VNNVGTRAFSG
+425 GTRAFSG

-688 CTALKTL
+688 CTTLKTL

-745 VLEHWKCKECG
+745 VLEHWKCEECG

-927 NIATYYVTEDMCLHI
+927 NIATYYITEDMCLHI

-1296 VIDKA
+1296 VLDKA
-1301 VAPTCTETGLTEGK
+1301 V
-1315 HCSVCNEILVKQETV
+1315 
-1330 KANGHIEV
+1330 
-1338 IDKAIAPTC
+1338 APTC

>member
-1 MEPMKRRLL
+1 M
-10 SGILAGLT
+10 
-18 LLSCG
+18 
-23 PVPALAVSGGDLC
+23 
-36 PNHPVHT
+36 
-43 EECGY
+43 
-48 VANEHP
+48 
-54 CTFLCEECVVQ
+54 
-65 AENEVE
+65 
-71 PETEPVTEPET
+71 
-82 EPVTEPVAEPETEP
+82 
-96 ETEPVTEPSEEPEDP
+96 
-111 ALADV
+111 
-116 AALLAALPT
+116 
-125 REALEQMSQ
+125 
-134 EEQVAAYEQIQLAY
+134 
-148 DAFDCLT
+148 
-155 QEQQQQFPAAEEQFE
+155 
-170 KLFTFFN
+170 
-177 ERTEAAVSSNQC
+177 
-189 GDNLTWTL
+189 
-197 DEYSNTLRFTG
+197 
-208 SGAMW
+208 
-213 DYNDGHLGDAPWRE
+213 
-227 YKYSRNI
+227 
-234 MYIEIPEGV
+234 
-243 THIGTCAFWK
+243 
-253 CDKLID
+253 
-259 VSLPSSLESIGNWA
+259 
-273 FEECTN
+273 
-279 LKTAN
+279 
-284 IPENVKHIG
+284 
-293 ESAFERCSSLNTQVV
+293 
-308 LNQLETL
+308 
-315 GASAFV
+315 
-321 GCSKITKLSIDGPI
+321 
-335 TEIPDWAFNSC
+335 
-346 SALSEITLP
+346 
-355 DSIQS
+355 
-360 IGDAAFCVCSFTAFQ
+360 
-375 IPADLKSIGDAAFSS
+375 
-390 CQNLTEFTF
+390 
-399 PQGIT
+399 
-404 SIEWNCL
+404 
-411 KECTSLTKVTIPRT
+411 
-425 VNNVGTRAFSG
+425 GTRAFSG

-688 CTALKTL
+688 CTTLKTL

-745 VLEHWKCKECG
+745 VLEHWKCEECG

-927 NIATYYVTEDMCLHI
+927 NIATYYITEDMCLHI

-1183 DSGNEPLKNA
+1183 DSGNEPLINA

-1296 VIDKA
+1296 VI
-1301 VAPTCTETGLTEGK
+1301 
-1315 HCSVCNEILVKQETV
+1315 
-1330 KANGHIEV
+1330 
-1338 IDKAIAPTC
+1338 
-1347 TETGLTEGKHC
+1347 
-1358 SVCNTVLVKQE
+1358 
-1369 TIKANGHTEVVDK
+1369 DK

>member
-1 MEPMKRRLL
+1 M
-10 SGILAGLT
+10 
-18 LLSCG
+18 
-23 PVPALAVSGGDLC
+23 
-36 PNHPVHT
+36 
-43 EECGY
+43 
-48 VANEHP
+48 
-54 CTFLCEECVVQ
+54 
-65 AENEVE
+65 
-71 PETEPVTEPET
+71 
-82 EPVTEPVAEPETEP
+82 
-96 ETEPVTEPSEEPEDP
+96 
-111 ALADV
+111 
-116 AALLAALPT
+116 
-125 REALEQMSQ
+125 
-134 EEQVAAYEQIQLAY
+134 
-148 DAFDCLT
+148 
-155 QEQQQQFPAAEEQFE
+155 
-170 KLFTFFN
+170 
-177 ERTEAAVSSNQC
+177 
-189 GDNLTWTL
+189 
-197 DEYSNTLRFTG
+197 
-208 SGAMW
+208 
-213 DYNDGHLGDAPWRE
+213 
-227 YKYSRNI
+227 
-234 MYIEIPEGV
+234 
-243 THIGTCAFWK
+243 
-253 CDKLID
+253 
-259 VSLPSSLESIGNWA
+259 
-273 FEECTN
+273 
-279 LKTAN
+279 
-284 IPENVKHIG
+284 
-293 ESAFERCSSLNTQVV
+293 
-308 LNQLETL
+308 
-315 GASAFV
+315 
-321 GCSKITKLSIDGPI
+321 
-335 TEIPDWAFNSC
+335 
-346 SALSEITLP
+346 
-355 DSIQS
+355 
-360 IGDAAFCVCSFTAFQ
+360 
-375 IPADLKSIGDAAFSS
+375 
-390 CQNLTEFTF
+390 
-399 PQGIT
+399 
-404 SIEWNCL
+404 
-411 KECTSLTKVTIPRT
+411 
-425 VNNVGTRAFSG
+425 GTRAFSG

-611 NVQYALAEKGS
+611 NVQYALVEKGS

-688 CTALKTL
+688 CTTLKTL

-745 VLEHWKCKECG
+745 VLEHWKCEECG

-927 NIATYYVTEDMCLHI
+927 NIATYYITEDMCLHI

-1315 HCSVCNEILVKQETV
+1315 HCSVCNTVLVKQETV
-1330 KANGHIEV
+1330 KANGHTEV
-1338 IDKAIAPTC
+1338 IDKAVAPTC

>member
-1 MEPMKRRLL
+1 M
-10 SGILAGLT
+10 
-18 LLSCG
+18 
-23 PVPALAVSGGDLC
+23 
-36 PNHPVHT
+36 
-43 EECGY
+43 
-48 VANEHP
+48 
-54 CTFLCEECVVQ
+54 
-65 AENEVE
+65 
-71 PETEPVTEPET
+71 
-82 EPVTEPVAEPETEP
+82 
-96 ETEPVTEPSEEPEDP
+96 
-111 ALADV
+111 
-116 AALLAALPT
+116 
-125 REALEQMSQ
+125 
-134 EEQVAAYEQIQLAY
+134 
-148 DAFDCLT
+148 
-155 QEQQQQFPAAEEQFE
+155 
-170 KLFTFFN
+170 
-177 ERTEAAVSSNQC
+177 
-189 GDNLTWTL
+189 
-197 DEYSNTLRFTG
+197 
-208 SGAMW
+208 
-213 DYNDGHLGDAPWRE
+213 
-227 YKYSRNI
+227 
-234 MYIEIPEGV
+234 
-243 THIGTCAFWK
+243 
-253 CDKLID
+253 
-259 VSLPSSLESIGNWA
+259 
-273 FEECTN
+273 
-279 LKTAN
+279 
-284 IPENVKHIG
+284 
-293 ESAFERCSSLNTQVV
+293 
-308 LNQLETL
+308 
-315 GASAFV
+315 
-321 GCSKITKLSIDGPI
+321 
-335 TEIPDWAFNSC
+335 
-346 SALSEITLP
+346 
-355 DSIQS
+355 
-360 IGDAAFCVCSFTAFQ
+360 
-375 IPADLKSIGDAAFSS
+375 
-390 CQNLTEFTF
+390 
-399 PQGIT
+399 
-404 SIEWNCL
+404 
-411 KECTSLTKVTIPRT
+411 
-425 VNNVGTRAFSG
+425 GTRAFSG

-611 NVQYALAEKGS
+611 NVQYALVEKGS

-688 CTALKTL
+688 CTTLKTL

-745 VLEHWKCKECG
+745 VLEHWKCEECG

-927 NIATYYVTEDMCLHI
+927 NIATYYITEDMCLHI

-1296 VIDKA
+1296 VVDKA
-1301 VAPTCTETGLTEGK
+1301 V
-1315 HCSVCNEILVKQETV
+1315 
-1330 KANGHIEV
+1330 
-1338 IDKAIAPTC
+1338 APTC

-1369 TIKANGHTEVVDK
+1369 TVKANGHTEVIDK
-1382 AVAPTCTETGL
+1382 AIAPTCTETGL

>member
-1 MEPMKRRLL
+1 M
-10 SGILAGLT
+10 
-18 LLSCG
+18 
-23 PVPALAVSGGDLC
+23 
-36 PNHPVHT
+36 
-43 EECGY
+43 
-48 VANEHP
+48 
-54 CTFLCEECVVQ
+54 
-65 AENEVE
+65 
-71 PETEPVTEPET
+71 
-82 EPVTEPVAEPETEP
+82 
-96 ETEPVTEPSEEPEDP
+96 
-111 ALADV
+111 
-116 AALLAALPT
+116 
-125 REALEQMSQ
+125 
-134 EEQVAAYEQIQLAY
+134 
-148 DAFDCLT
+148 
-155 QEQQQQFPAAEEQFE
+155 
-170 KLFTFFN
+170 
-177 ERTEAAVSSNQC
+177 
-189 GDNLTWTL
+189 
-197 DEYSNTLRFTG
+197 
-208 SGAMW
+208 
-213 DYNDGHLGDAPWRE
+213 
-227 YKYSRNI
+227 
-234 MYIEIPEGV
+234 
-243 THIGTCAFWK
+243 
-253 CDKLID
+253 
-259 VSLPSSLESIGNWA
+259 
-273 FEECTN
+273 
-279 LKTAN
+279 
-284 IPENVKHIG
+284 
-293 ESAFERCSSLNTQVV
+293 
-308 LNQLETL
+308 
-315 GASAFV
+315 
-321 GCSKITKLSIDGPI
+321 
-335 TEIPDWAFNSC
+335 
-346 SALSEITLP
+346 
-355 DSIQS
+355 
-360 IGDAAFCVCSFTAFQ
+360 
-375 IPADLKSIGDAAFSS
+375 
-390 CQNLTEFTF
+390 
-399 PQGIT
+399 
-404 SIEWNCL
+404 
-411 KECTSLTKVTIPRT
+411 
-425 VNNVGTRAFSG
+425 GTRAFSG

-688 CTALKTL
+688 CTTLKTL

-745 VLEHWKCKECG
+745 VLEHWKCEECG

-927 NIATYYVTEDMCLHI
+927 NIATYYITEDMCLHI

-1183 DSGNEPLKNA
+1183 DSGNEPLINA

-1271 AGKHCSVCNTV
+1271 A
-1282 LVKQETI
+1282 
-1289 KANGHTE
+1289 
-1296 VIDKA
+1296 
-1301 VAPTCTETGLTEGK
+1301 
-1315 HCSVCNEILVKQETV
+1315 
-1330 KANGHIEV
+1330 
-1338 IDKAIAPTC
+1338 
-1347 TETGLTEGKHC
+1347 GKHC

>member
-1 MEPMKRRLL
+1 M
-10 SGILAGLT
+10 
-18 LLSCG
+18 
-23 PVPALAVSGGDLC
+23 
-36 PNHPVHT
+36 
-43 EECGY
+43 
-48 VANEHP
+48 
-54 CTFLCEECVVQ
+54 
-65 AENEVE
+65 
-71 PETEPVTEPET
+71 
-82 EPVTEPVAEPETEP
+82 
-96 ETEPVTEPSEEPEDP
+96 
-111 ALADV
+111 
-116 AALLAALPT
+116 
-125 REALEQMSQ
+125 
-134 EEQVAAYEQIQLAY
+134 
-148 DAFDCLT
+148 
-155 QEQQQQFPAAEEQFE
+155 
-170 KLFTFFN
+170 
-177 ERTEAAVSSNQC
+177 
-189 GDNLTWTL
+189 
-197 DEYSNTLRFTG
+197 
-208 SGAMW
+208 
-213 DYNDGHLGDAPWRE
+213 
-227 YKYSRNI
+227 
-234 MYIEIPEGV
+234 
-243 THIGTCAFWK
+243 
-253 CDKLID
+253 
-259 VSLPSSLESIGNWA
+259 
-273 FEECTN
+273 
-279 LKTAN
+279 
-284 IPENVKHIG
+284 
-293 ESAFERCSSLNTQVV
+293 
-308 LNQLETL
+308 
-315 GASAFV
+315 
-321 GCSKITKLSIDGPI
+321 
-335 TEIPDWAFNSC
+335 
-346 SALSEITLP
+346 
-355 DSIQS
+355 
-360 IGDAAFCVCSFTAFQ
+360 
-375 IPADLKSIGDAAFSS
+375 
-390 CQNLTEFTF
+390 
-399 PQGIT
+399 
-404 SIEWNCL
+404 
-411 KECTSLTKVTIPRT
+411 
-425 VNNVGTRAFSG
+425 GTRAFSG

-611 NVQYALAEKGS
+611 NVQYALVEKGS

-688 CTALKTL
+688 CTTLKTL

-745 VLEHWKCKECG
+745 VLEHWKCEECG

-927 NIATYYVTEDMCLHI
+927 NIATYYITEDMCLHI

-1296 VIDKA
+1296 VLDKAVAPTCTETGLTEGKHCSVCNTVLVKQETIKANGHTEVIDKA

-1315 HCSVCNEILVKQETV
+1315 HCSVCNEVLVEQETV

>member
-1 MEPMKRRLL
+1 M
-10 SGILAGLT
+10 
-18 LLSCG
+18 
-23 PVPALAVSGGDLC
+23 
-36 PNHPVHT
+36 
-43 EECGY
+43 
-48 VANEHP
+48 
-54 CTFLCEECVVQ
+54 
-65 AENEVE
+65 
-71 PETEPVTEPET
+71 
-82 EPVTEPVAEPETEP
+82 
-96 ETEPVTEPSEEPEDP
+96 
-111 ALADV
+111 
-116 AALLAALPT
+116 
-125 REALEQMSQ
+125 
-134 EEQVAAYEQIQLAY
+134 
-148 DAFDCLT
+148 
-155 QEQQQQFPAAEEQFE
+155 
-170 KLFTFFN
+170 
-177 ERTEAAVSSNQC
+177 
-189 GDNLTWTL
+189 
-197 DEYSNTLRFTG
+197 
-208 SGAMW
+208 
-213 DYNDGHLGDAPWRE
+213 
-227 YKYSRNI
+227 
-234 MYIEIPEGV
+234 
-243 THIGTCAFWK
+243 
-253 CDKLID
+253 
-259 VSLPSSLESIGNWA
+259 
-273 FEECTN
+273 
-279 LKTAN
+279 
-284 IPENVKHIG
+284 
-293 ESAFERCSSLNTQVV
+293 
-308 LNQLETL
+308 
-315 GASAFV
+315 
-321 GCSKITKLSIDGPI
+321 
-335 TEIPDWAFNSC
+335 
-346 SALSEITLP
+346 
-355 DSIQS
+355 
-360 IGDAAFCVCSFTAFQ
+360 
-375 IPADLKSIGDAAFSS
+375 
-390 CQNLTEFTF
+390 
-399 PQGIT
+399 
-404 SIEWNCL
+404 
-411 KECTSLTKVTIPRT
+411 
-425 VNNVGTRAFSG
+425 GTRAFSG

-688 CTALKTL
+688 CTTLKTL

-745 VLEHWKCKECG
+745 VLEHWKCEECG

-927 NIATYYVTEDMCLHI
+927 NIATYYITEDMCLHI

-1183 DSGNEPLKNA
+1183 DSGNEPLINA

-1315 HCSVCNEILVKQETV
+1315 HCSVCNE
-1330 KANGHIEV
+1330 
-1338 IDKAIAPTC
+1338 
-1347 TETGLTEGKHC
+1347 
-1358 SVCNTVLVKQE
+1358 VLVKQE
-1369 TIKANGHTEVVDK
+1369 PVKANGHTEVVDK

>member
-1 MEPMKRRLL
+1 M
-10 SGILAGLT
+10 
-18 LLSCG
+18 
-23 PVPALAVSGGDLC
+23 
-36 PNHPVHT
+36 
-43 EECGY
+43 
-48 VANEHP
+48 
-54 CTFLCEECVVQ
+54 
-65 AENEVE
+65 
-71 PETEPVTEPET
+71 
-82 EPVTEPVAEPETEP
+82 
-96 ETEPVTEPSEEPEDP
+96 
-111 ALADV
+111 
-116 AALLAALPT
+116 
-125 REALEQMSQ
+125 
-134 EEQVAAYEQIQLAY
+134 
-148 DAFDCLT
+148 
-155 QEQQQQFPAAEEQFE
+155 
-170 KLFTFFN
+170 
-177 ERTEAAVSSNQC
+177 
-189 GDNLTWTL
+189 
-197 DEYSNTLRFTG
+197 
-208 SGAMW
+208 
-213 DYNDGHLGDAPWRE
+213 
-227 YKYSRNI
+227 
-234 MYIEIPEGV
+234 
-243 THIGTCAFWK
+243 
-253 CDKLID
+253 
-259 VSLPSSLESIGNWA
+259 
-273 FEECTN
+273 
-279 LKTAN
+279 
-284 IPENVKHIG
+284 
-293 ESAFERCSSLNTQVV
+293 
-308 LNQLETL
+308 
-315 GASAFV
+315 
-321 GCSKITKLSIDGPI
+321 
-335 TEIPDWAFNSC
+335 
-346 SALSEITLP
+346 
-355 DSIQS
+355 
-360 IGDAAFCVCSFTAFQ
+360 
-375 IPADLKSIGDAAFSS
+375 
-390 CQNLTEFTF
+390 
-399 PQGIT
+399 
-404 SIEWNCL
+404 
-411 KECTSLTKVTIPRT
+411 
-425 VNNVGTRAFSG
+425 GTRAFSG

-611 NVQYALAEKGS
+611 NVQYALVEKGS

-688 CTALKTL
+688 CTTLKTL

-745 VLEHWKCKECG
+745 VLEHWKCEECG

-927 NIATYYVTEDMCLHI
+927 NIATYYITEDMCLHI

-1315 HCSVCNEILVKQETV
+1315 HCSVCNE
-1330 KANGHIEV
+1330 
-1338 IDKAIAPTC
+1338 
-1347 TETGLTEGKHC
+1347 
-1358 SVCNTVLVKQE
+1358 
-1369 TIKANGHTEVVDK
+1369 
-1382 AVAPTCTETGL
+1382 
-1393 TEGKHCSVCNEVLV
+1393 VLV

>member
-71 PETEPVTEPET
+71 PETEPVT
-82 EPVTEPVAEPETEP
+82 EPETEP

-688 CTALKTL
+688 CTTLKTL

-745 VLEHWKCKECG
+745 VLEHWKCEECG

-927 NIATYYVTEDMCLHI
+927 NIATYYITEDMCLHI

-1271 AGKHCSVCNTV
+1271 A
-1282 LVKQETI
+1282 
-1289 KANGHTE
+1289 
-1296 VIDKA
+1296 
-1301 VAPTCTETGLTEGK
+1301 
-1315 HCSVCNEILVKQETV
+1315 
-1330 KANGHIEV
+1330 
-1338 IDKAIAPTC
+1338 
-1347 TETGLTEGKHC
+1347 GKHC

>member
-1 MEPMKRRLL
+1 M
-10 SGILAGLT
+10 
-18 LLSCG
+18 
-23 PVPALAVSGGDLC
+23 
-36 PNHPVHT
+36 
-43 EECGY
+43 
-48 VANEHP
+48 
-54 CTFLCEECVVQ
+54 
-65 AENEVE
+65 
-71 PETEPVTEPET
+71 
-82 EPVTEPVAEPETEP
+82 
-96 ETEPVTEPSEEPEDP
+96 
-111 ALADV
+111 
-116 AALLAALPT
+116 
-125 REALEQMSQ
+125 
-134 EEQVAAYEQIQLAY
+134 
-148 DAFDCLT
+148 
-155 QEQQQQFPAAEEQFE
+155 
-170 KLFTFFN
+170 
-177 ERTEAAVSSNQC
+177 
-189 GDNLTWTL
+189 
-197 DEYSNTLRFTG
+197 
-208 SGAMW
+208 
-213 DYNDGHLGDAPWRE
+213 
-227 YKYSRNI
+227 
-234 MYIEIPEGV
+234 
-243 THIGTCAFWK
+243 
-253 CDKLID
+253 
-259 VSLPSSLESIGNWA
+259 
-273 FEECTN
+273 
-279 LKTAN
+279 
-284 IPENVKHIG
+284 
-293 ESAFERCSSLNTQVV
+293 
-308 LNQLETL
+308 
-315 GASAFV
+315 
-321 GCSKITKLSIDGPI
+321 
-335 TEIPDWAFNSC
+335 
-346 SALSEITLP
+346 
-355 DSIQS
+355 
-360 IGDAAFCVCSFTAFQ
+360 
-375 IPADLKSIGDAAFSS
+375 
-390 CQNLTEFTF
+390 
-399 PQGIT
+399 
-404 SIEWNCL
+404 
-411 KECTSLTKVTIPRT
+411 
-425 VNNVGTRAFSG
+425 GTRAFSG

-688 CTALKTL
+688 CTTLKTL

-745 VLEHWKCKECG
+745 VLEHWKCEECG

-927 NIATYYVTEDMCLHI
+927 NIATYYITEDMCLHI

-1282 LVKQETI
+1282 LVKQETV

-1315 HCSVCNEILVKQETV
+1315 HCSVCNEVLVEQETV

-1407 KQDTVKAT
+1407 KQDTLKAT